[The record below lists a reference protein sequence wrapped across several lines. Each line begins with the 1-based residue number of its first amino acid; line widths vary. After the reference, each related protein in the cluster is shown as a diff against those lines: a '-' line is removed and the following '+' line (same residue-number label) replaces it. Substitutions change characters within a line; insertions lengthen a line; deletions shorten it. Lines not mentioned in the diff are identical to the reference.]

1 MAKFWNFFF
10 FQVGWFA
17 CVLGAAYQQ
26 VFWTLLMASMGRT
39 LARRVTTAKVK
50 GDQETRLTGPLTP
63 TESED
68 VTRMKRISVNAKSS
82 KRLGTLM
89 VRPLQKI
96 GLSLC

>member
-1 MAKFWNFFF
+1 
-10 FQVGWFA
+10 
-17 CVLGAAYQQ
+17 
-26 VFWTLLMASMGRT
+26 MGRT
-39 LARRVTTAKVK
+39 LARRVTRAKAK
-50 GDQETRLTGPLTP
+50 GDQETSLTVPLTP
-63 TESED
+63 KENED